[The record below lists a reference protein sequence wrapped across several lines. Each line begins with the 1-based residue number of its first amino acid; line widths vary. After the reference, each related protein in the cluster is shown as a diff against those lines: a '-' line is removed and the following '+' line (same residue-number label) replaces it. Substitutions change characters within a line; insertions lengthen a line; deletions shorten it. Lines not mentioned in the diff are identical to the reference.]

1 MKYSCYSSG
10 FFLPIKIC
18 FLVNIEKEKAATQ
31 LKKSQ
36 FQRMIDY
43 IIVLSAIT
51 ILASIV
57 IILLSNLLADYPLLP
72 MRKAFITMLVSGV
85 IMIIILGVLILL
97 DNDVPY
103 LSKVRSVLLDVDKT
117 FKKWVRVFVSLF
129 VTFVFV
135 IVVLGEV
142 FSMLSVMNTKTIEG
156 DVVKVVKHASVDT
169 DKQLTGIKIKK
180 DNGDVMEL
188 QLPSEMANVVEPN
201 THIKGQYK
209 DMESKVIDGN
219 LYEVTSVQK

>member
-1 MKYSCYSSG
+1 M
-10 FFLPIKIC
+10 LH
-18 FLVNIEKEKAATQ
+18 IEKEKVPTQ
-31 LKKSQ
+31 VKKSQ

-57 IILLSNLLADYPLLP
+57 IMLLSNVLADYPLLP
-72 MRKAFITMLVSGV
+72 MNKAFITMLVSVV
-85 IMIIILGVLILL
+85 IMLISSGVLILL

-117 FKKWVRVFVSLF
+117 FKKWVRVLISLF
-129 VTFVFV
+129 VTFAFV

-156 DVVKVVKHASVDT
+156 DVVKVVQHASVDT
-169 DKQLTGIKIKK
+169 DKQLAGIKIKK

-188 QLPSEMANVVEPN
+188 ELPSKMANVVEPN

-209 DMESKVIDGN
+209 DMESKVIDGH

>member
-1 MKYSCYSSG
+1 MIN
-10 FFLPIKIC
+10 IK
-18 FLVNIEKEKAATQ
+18 KEKATTQ
-31 LKKSQ
+31 VKKSQ

-57 IILLSNLLADYPLLP
+57 VMLLSEFLTDYSLLP
-72 MRKAFITMLVSGV
+72 MKKALITMIVSGV
-85 IMIIILGVLILL
+85 IMAIGLGVSELL
-97 DNDVPY
+97 DRDIPY
-103 LSKVRSVLLDVDKT
+103 LSKVRSALLSVDKT
-117 FKKWVRVFVSLF
+117 FKKWKRVLISLF
-129 VTFVFV
+129 VTFALVM
-135 IVVLGEV
+135 VVLGEV

-169 DKQLTGIKIKK
+169 DKQLVGVKVKK

-188 QLPSEMANVVEPN
+188 QLPSEMANVVELN
-201 THIKGQYK
+201 THIKGQYN
-209 DMESKVIDGN
+209 DVESKVIDGR

>member
-1 MKYSCYSSG
+1 M
-10 FFLPIKIC
+10 LH
-18 FLVNIEKEKAATQ
+18 IEKEKVPTQ
-31 LKKSQ
+31 VKKSQ
-36 FQRMIDY
+36 FQRLIDY
-43 IIVLSAIT
+43 INVLSAIT

-57 IILLSNLLADYPLLP
+57 VMLLSNLLTDYPLLP
-72 MRKAFITMLVSGV
+72 MNKAFITMIVSGV
-85 IMIIILGVLILL
+85 IMLISLGILKLL

-103 LSKVRSVLLDVDKT
+103 LSKVRSVLVDVDKT

-201 THIKGQYK
+201 TYIKGQYK

>member
-1 MKYSCYSSG
+1 MLY
-10 FFLPIKIC
+10 
-18 FLVNIEKEKAATQ
+18 IEKEKATTQ

-36 FQRMIDY
+36 FQRMIEY
-43 IIVLSAIT
+43 IILLSTIT
-51 ILASIV
+51 LIVSIV
-57 IILLSNLLADYPLLP
+57 IMLLSNLLVDYPLLP
-72 MRKAFITMLVSGV
+72 MNKAFITMLVSGV
-85 IMIIILGVLILL
+85 IMIIGLGILKLL
-97 DNDVPY
+97 DADVPH

-117 FKKWVRVFVSLF
+117 FKKWKRVLISLF
-129 VTFVFV
+129 VTFAFA

-156 DVVKVVKHASVDT
+156 DVVKVVQHASVDT
-169 DKQLTGIKIKK
+169 DKQLVGVKVKK

-209 DMESKVIDGN
+209 DMESKVIDGR

>member
-1 MKYSCYSSG
+1 MID
-10 FFLPIKIC
+10 IK
-18 FLVNIEKEKAATQ
+18 KEKATTQ

-57 IILLSNLLADYPLLP
+57 VMLLSEFLADYSRLP
-72 MRKAFITMLVSGV
+72 MTKAIITMIVSGV
-85 IMIIILGVLILL
+85 IMAIGLGVSELL
-97 DNDVPY
+97 DRDIPY
-103 LSKVRSVLLDVDKT
+103 LSKVRSALLSVDKT
-117 FKKWVRVFVSLF
+117 FKKWKRVLISLF
-129 VTFVFV
+129 VTFALVM
-135 IVVLGEV
+135 VVLGEV

-169 DKQLTGIKIKK
+169 NKQLVGVEIKK
-180 DNGDVMEL
+180 DNGDVVEL
-188 QLPSEMANVVEPN
+188 QLPSKMANVVELN
-201 THIKGQYK
+201 AHIKGQYE
-209 DMESKVIDGN
+209 DIESKVIDGY

>member
-1 MKYSCYSSG
+1 MLY
-10 FFLPIKIC
+10 
-18 FLVNIEKEKAATQ
+18 IEKEKATTQ

-36 FQRMIDY
+36 FQRMIEY
-43 IIVLSAIT
+43 IILLSTIT
-51 ILASIV
+51 LIISIV
-57 IILLSNLLADYPLLP
+57 IMLLSNLLTDYPLLP
-72 MRKAFITMLVSGV
+72 MNKAFITMLVSGV
-85 IMIIILGVLILL
+85 IMIIGLGMLKLL
-97 DNDVPY
+97 DADVPH

-117 FKKWVRVFVSLF
+117 FKKWKRVLIALF

-169 DKQLTGIKIKK
+169 DKQLTGIKVKK

-209 DMESKVIDGN
+209 DIESKVIDGN

>member
-1 MKYSCYSSG
+1 M
-10 FFLPIKIC
+10 
-18 FLVNIEKEKAATQ
+18 VNIGKEKAATQ

-36 FQRMIDY
+36 FQRMIEY
-43 IIVLSAIT
+43 IILLSTIT
-51 ILASIV
+51 LIISIV
-57 IILLSNLLADYPLLP
+57 IMLLSNLLTDYPLLP

-85 IMIIILGVLILL
+85 IMIISLGVLILL

-117 FKKWVRVFVSLF
+117 FKKWKRVLISLF

-135 IVVLGEV
+135 IVVLGGV
-142 FSMLSVMNTKTIEG
+142 FSMLSVMNTKTVEG
-156 DVVKVVKHASVDT
+156 DVVKVVQHADIDT
-169 DKQLTGIKIKK
+169 DKQLAGVKIET
-180 DNGDVMEL
+180 DDGDVMEL
-188 QLPSEMANVVEPN
+188 QLPSKMANIVEPN

-209 DMESKVIDGN
+209 DVKSKVIDGH

>member
-1 MKYSCYSSG
+1 MID
-10 FFLPIKIC
+10 IK
-18 FLVNIEKEKAATQ
+18 KEKATTQ

-57 IILLSNLLADYPLLP
+57 VMLLSEFLTDYSLLP
-72 MRKAFITMLVSGV
+72 MKKALITMIVSGV
-85 IMIIILGVLILL
+85 IMAIGLGVSELL
-97 DNDVPY
+97 DRDIPY
-103 LSKVRSVLLDVDKT
+103 LSKVRSALLSVDKT
-117 FKKWVRVFVSLF
+117 FKKWKRVLISLF
-129 VTFVFV
+129 VTFALVM
-135 IVVLGEV
+135 VVLGEV

-169 DKQLTGIKIKK
+169 DKQLVGVKVKK

-188 QLPSEMANVVEPN
+188 QLPSEMANVVELN
-201 THIKGQYK
+201 THIKGQYN
-209 DMESKVIDGN
+209 DVESKVIDGR

>member
-1 MKYSCYSSG
+1 M
-10 FFLPIKIC
+10 LH
-18 FLVNIEKEKAATQ
+18 IEKEKVPTQ
-31 LKKSQ
+31 VKKSQ

-57 IILLSNLLADYPLLP
+57 IMLLSNLLADYPLLP
-72 MRKAFITMLVSGV
+72 MNKAFITMLVSGV
-85 IMIIILGVLILL
+85 IMLISLGVLILL

-117 FKKWVRVFVSLF
+117 FKKWVRVLISLF
-129 VTFVFV
+129 VTFAFV

-142 FSMLSVMNTKTIEG
+142 FSMLSVTNTKTIEG

-169 DKQLTGIKIKK
+169 DKQLAGIKIEK

-188 QLPSEMANVVEPN
+188 RLPSEMANVVEPN

>member
-1 MKYSCYSSG
+1 M
-10 FFLPIKIC
+10 LH
-18 FLVNIEKEKAATQ
+18 IEKEKVPTQ

-57 IILLSNLLADYPLLP
+57 IMLLSNVLADYPLLP
-72 MRKAFITMLVSGV
+72 MNKAFITMLVSGV
-85 IMIIILGVLILL
+85 IMLISLGVLILL

-117 FKKWVRVFVSLF
+117 FKKWVRVLISLF
-129 VTFVFV
+129 VTFAFV

-169 DKQLTGIKIKK
+169 DKQLVGVKLKK

-188 QLPSEMANVVEPN
+188 RLPSKMANVVEPN

-209 DMESKVIDGN
+209 DMESKVIDGH

>member
-1 MKYSCYSSG
+1 M
-10 FFLPIKIC
+10 LH
-18 FLVNIEKEKAATQ
+18 IEKEKVPTQ

-57 IILLSNLLADYPLLP
+57 IMLLSNVLADYPLLP
-72 MRKAFITMLVSGV
+72 MNKAFITMLVSGV
-85 IMIIILGVLILL
+85 IMLISLGVLILL

-117 FKKWVRVFVSLF
+117 FKKWVRVLISLF
-129 VTFVFV
+129 VTFAFV

-156 DVVKVVKHASVDT
+156 DVIKVVKHASVDT
-169 DKQLTGIKIKK
+169 DKQLVGVKLKK

-188 QLPSEMANVVEPN
+188 RLPSKMANVVEPN

-209 DMESKVIDGN
+209 DMESKVIDGH

>member
-1 MKYSCYSSG
+1 M
-10 FFLPIKIC
+10 LH
-18 FLVNIEKEKAATQ
+18 IEKEKVPTQ
-31 LKKSQ
+31 VKKSQ

-57 IILLSNLLADYPLLP
+57 IMLLSNVLADYPLLP
-72 MRKAFITMLVSGV
+72 MNKAFITMLVSGV
-85 IMIIILGVLILL
+85 IMLISLGVLILL

-117 FKKWVRVFVSLF
+117 FKKWVRVLISLF
-129 VTFVFV
+129 VTFAFV

-169 DKQLTGIKIKK
+169 DKQLVGVKLKK

-188 QLPSEMANVVEPN
+188 RLPSKMANVVEPN

-209 DMESKVIDGN
+209 DMESKVIDGH

>member
-1 MKYSCYSSG
+1 MLY
-10 FFLPIKIC
+10 
-18 FLVNIEKEKAATQ
+18 IEKEKATTQ

-36 FQRMIDY
+36 FQKMIEY
-43 IIVLSAIT
+43 IILLSTIT
-51 ILASIV
+51 LIISIV
-57 IILLSNLLADYPLLP
+57 IMLLSNLLADYPLLP
-72 MRKAFITMLVSGV
+72 MNKAFITMIVSGV
-85 IMIIILGVLILL
+85 IMLAGFGILKLL
-97 DNDVPY
+97 DEDVPY

-117 FKKWVRVFVSLF
+117 FKKWKRVFVSLF
-129 VTFVFV
+129 VTFAFV

-156 DVVKVVKHASVDT
+156 DVVKVVQHASVDT

-209 DMESKVIDGN
+209 DMESKVIDGR

>member
-1 MKYSCYSSG
+1 MLY
-10 FFLPIKIC
+10 
-18 FLVNIEKEKAATQ
+18 IEKEKVPTQ

-57 IILLSNLLADYPLLP
+57 IMLLSNLLADYPLLP
-72 MRKAFITMLVSGV
+72 MNKAFITMLVSGV
-85 IMIIILGVLILL
+85 IMLISLGVLILL
-97 DNDVPY
+97 DNDVPH

-117 FKKWVRVFVSLF
+117 FKKWVRVLISLF

-156 DVVKVVKHASVDT
+156 DVVKVVQHASVDT
-169 DKQLTGIKIKK
+169 DKQLVGVKLKK

-188 QLPSEMANVVEPN
+188 ELPSKMANVVEPN

-209 DMESKVIDGN
+209 DMESKVIDGH